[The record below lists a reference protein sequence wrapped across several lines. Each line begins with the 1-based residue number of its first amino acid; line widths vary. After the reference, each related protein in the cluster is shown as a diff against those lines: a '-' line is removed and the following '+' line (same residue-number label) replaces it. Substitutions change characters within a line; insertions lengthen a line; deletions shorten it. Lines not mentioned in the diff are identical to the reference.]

1 MIPIAIGADEAGDD
15 LKEKLKEYLKGL
27 NLAVTD
33 YGVFDTEP
41 VFYPNIARKVAQAI
55 IAGKHERGI
64 LICGTGIG
72 MAISAN
78 KVPGIRAAVCHDLS
92 SVEWARNHYNAQV
105 IALGARIIGEE
116 SAKSLV
122 SAWLITESKGLT
134 NPEGI
139 TAFHG

>member
-15 LKEKLKEYLKGL
+15 LKEKLKGYLKGL

-55 IAGKHERGI
+55 MAGKHERGI

-78 KVPGIRAAVCHDLS
+78 QVSGIRAAVCHDLS
-92 SVEWARNHYNAQV
+92 SVDWARNRYHAQI

-116 SAKSLV
+116 PAKLLV
-122 SAWLITESKGLT
+122 SAWLRSESKGMID
-134 NPEGI
+134 PESI
-139 TAFHG
+139 TFF